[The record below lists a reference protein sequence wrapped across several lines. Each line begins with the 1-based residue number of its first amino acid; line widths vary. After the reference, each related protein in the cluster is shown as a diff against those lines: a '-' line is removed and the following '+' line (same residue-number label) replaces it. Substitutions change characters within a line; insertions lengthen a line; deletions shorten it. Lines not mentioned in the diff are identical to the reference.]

1 PEHHEEL
8 CPDHVTNQS
17 QEVRAAPPMSL
28 PAPLTGAEVCN
39 CASAIQALLKVKI
52 REIQSSPLLTPKEKA
67 ESVQNLM
74 MKDWNDSRTKAASSK
89 VECNAETERQRT
101 TYHVCALSRAG
112 DEAKK
117 VLGCSHYQCVRSLAH
132 ESYHLS
138 SLANALIPV
147 VCRRKCKL
155 QGKCCGKWYS
165 CRFCHG
171 TLQAGIVVDDNE
183 DHPFDRYATETVS
196 CMKCDTVQPI
206 GQVCVN
212 EACKCEFGRYY
223 CEVCRFIDDDNVK
236 DIYHCDKC
244 KICRIG
250 KQGLD
255 IDYFHCDRCNACMSI
270 SLKKHK
276 CVERSLE
283 SDCPICHAYMFTS
296 TTPVMFLP
304 CGHCMHVTCYEE
316 YTLVRGRALRGLG
329 SQILTCLLPQTNYIC
344 PLCSKS
350 LGDMELYFASIDE
363 MLEREQMPTEYIDY
377 KSLIYCSDCE
387 RKSTTNFHFVYHK
400 VNLHSISSGCLRCE
414 RLVTVCMCVF
424 IL

>member
-1 PEHHEEL
+1 M
-8 CPDHVTNQS
+8 Q
-17 QEVRAAPPMSL
+17 
-28 PAPLTGAEVCN
+28 VC
-39 CASAIQALLKVKI
+39 QPLLKAKI

-101 TYHVCALSRAG
+101 TYHVL
-112 DEAKK
+112 
-117 VLGCSHYQCVRSLAH
+117 
-132 ESYHLS
+132 
-138 SLANALIPV
+138 
-147 VCRRKCKL
+147 
-155 QGKCCGKWYS
+155 
-165 CRFCHG
+165 
-171 TLQAGIVVDDNE
+171 DDNE

-250 KQGLD
+250 KGLD

-283 SDCPICHAYMFTS
+283 SDCPICHTYMFTS

-329 SQILTCLLPQTNYIC
+329 GQVLTCLLPQTNYIC

-363 MLEREQMPTEYIDY
+363 LLEREQMPTEYIDY

-400 VNLHSISSGCLRCE
+400 VTLHSISSDYLRCE
-414 RLVTVCMCVF
+414 RLVTVYMCVF
-424 IL
+424 VLCSASTTTACPTTPSSCGNSKMPKAKCLAAP